1 VGNIPGISYVYNFT
15 YFFYG
20 IHSGRNI
27 WKGETIMS
35 GWEIFTWI
43 SVGILGIGSIIVFI
57 LFLRDLPELLKKS
70 EKEPS

>member
-1 VGNIPGISYVYNFT
+1 VEHISGIPYVYNCT

-20 IHSGRNI
+20 IHAGHYI

-43 SVGILGIGSIIVFI
+43 SVIILGLGSIIVFI
-57 LFLRDLPELLKKS
+57 LFLKDVPELLKKS
-70 EKEPS
+70 EKESL